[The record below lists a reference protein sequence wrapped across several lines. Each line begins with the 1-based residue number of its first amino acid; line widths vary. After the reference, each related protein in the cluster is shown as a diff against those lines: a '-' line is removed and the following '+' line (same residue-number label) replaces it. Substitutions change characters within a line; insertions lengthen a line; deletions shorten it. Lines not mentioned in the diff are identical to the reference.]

1 MVNSLIRL
9 VEAKF
14 GDDPLKNPSLLSF
27 CRHLWTAPF
36 PKIHAFFISNNFISN
51 ARLELAKNQANAKQ
65 HPEAEL

>member
-14 GDDPLKNPSLLSF
+14 GDDPLKNPPLLSF

-36 PKIHAFFISNNFISN
+36 PKIHAFFY
-51 ARLELAKNQANAKQ
+51 KQ
-65 HPEAEL
+65 HFYKQRQAGIGKKSSEC